1 MDNAGERKDQQ
12 EQQLSLAL
20 DDPRE
25 SEDTSKPGV
34 PETAGH
40 VVEAD
45 QTITSGFF
53 NRVLAALRR

>member
-1 MDNAGERKDQQ
+1 MDNALEGKDQQ

-25 SEDTSKPGV
+25 SEDTSRPDV
-34 PETAGH
+34 PENAGQAID
-40 VVEAD
+40 AD
-45 QTITSGFF
+45 QTIAPGFF